1 MDRAFWIT
9 WYDLPD
15 NGREQY
21 LDWLHETY
29 IQKIT
34 ARPGV
39 LWAAH
44 FASESNVAPLGG
56 GKGMV

>member
-1 MDRAFWIT
+1 MTLDSAFWIT

-21 LDWLHETY
+21 LDWLHKTY
-29 IQKIT
+29 IPKIT

-44 FASESNVAPLGG
+44 YASESNVAPLGG
-56 GKGMV
+56 G